1 MVKPLIKP
9 YFFLSCASASKISR
23 KIRNTSDKTKI
34 FCVSLFYI
42 IELSKHSVDSLCKG
56 LGFYA
61 EIRSNLIQTILS

>member
-1 MVKPLIKP
+1 MVKHLIKP
-9 YFFLSCASASKISR
+9 YFFSCASASKIPS
-23 KIRNTSDKTKI
+23 KIRNIFDKTKI

-61 EIRSNLIQTILS
+61 ETGSNLIQTILS